1 MKIELSDRYLK
12 SLMKPDMVRMD
23 ISDTKRTGLRV
34 RVYPKSSKAKNG
46 RIVWMYE
53 KRIKGGPKRKHTFGT
68 WPEISLSEA
77 RQLALEIE
85 LEANRGID
93 RVELNKQQQ
102 LIDEAAKVGLTTVS
116 EVITAYDRLHLST
129 IKTRDERNRQLKQS
143 LEKHLNK
150 SISDLTRKDLQEAI
164 DAKAN
169 AGRKPYANRIRAALV
184 AFSKWAWV
192 RGYINNDIGAG
203 IAKATKETAR
213 ERVPSVSEIQ
223 AIWKASYQ
231 MGELWGPIFRLLL
244 LTGQRRGEILELKW
258 DEIDFDKEQIV
269 KSGERTKNGKPHT
282 THLASPALIELK
294 KLARSMGNS
303 EFVFSTTGTTPA
315 SGIGKAKERIDRFLG
330 DDFEAWRIHDI
341 RTGLASA
348 LAEAGEAE
356 NIVDRI
362 LNHSA
367 SGSAPSTV
375 ARVYNQ
381 ANLLPQRARALDRW
395 ADMVIGKTSN
405 VVKLHG

>member
-12 SLMKPDMVRMD
+12 SLMKPDMQRME

-34 RVYPKSSKAKNG
+34 RVYPKSSKAKDG
-46 RIVWMYE
+46 RVVWMFE

-68 WPEISLSEA
+68 WPEISLSAA
-77 RQLALEIE
+77 RQMALEIE

-93 RVELNKQQQ
+93 RVELNKQQR
-102 LIDEAAKVGLTTVS
+102 LDYEAAKAGLTTVK
-116 EVITAYDRLHLST
+116 EVIATYDNLHLST
-129 IKTRDERNRQLKQS
+129 IKTRAERNRQLHQS

-164 DAKAN
+164 DAKVN
-169 AGRKPYANRIRAALV
+169 ADRKPYANRIRAALV

-192 RGYINNDIGAG
+192 RGYIDIDIGAG

-213 ERVPSVSEIQ
+213 DRVPSISEIQ
-223 AIWKASYQ
+223 AIWKASYH

-258 DEIDFDKEQIV
+258 DEVDFDKKQII

-282 THLASPALIELK
+282 THLSSPALNELK
-294 KLARSMGNS
+294 KLASLKSDG
-303 EFVFSTTGTTPA
+303 EFVFSTTGTTPV
-315 SGIGKAKERIDRFLG
+315 SGIGKAKERMDKLLG
-330 DDFEAWRIHDI
+330 DNFKAWRIHDI

-348 LAEAGEAE
+348 LAEAGEPE

-381 ANLLPQRARALDRW
+381 ANLLPRRASALNLW
-395 ADMVIGKTSN
+395 AKMITNNID
-405 VVKLHG
+405 